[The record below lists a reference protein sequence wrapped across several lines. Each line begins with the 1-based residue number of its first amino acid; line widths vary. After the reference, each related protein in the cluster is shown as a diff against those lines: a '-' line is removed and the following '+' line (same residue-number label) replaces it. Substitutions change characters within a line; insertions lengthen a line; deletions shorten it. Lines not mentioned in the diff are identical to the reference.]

1 MRMGF
6 STQSASNA
14 AMISKLAAVMNT
26 PAQLPD
32 IVTIHVL
39 RGTSSD
45 AVPLAVYSRP

>member
-6 STQSASNA
+6 STHNASSA

-32 IVTIHVL
+32 TVTIHAL
-39 RGTSSD
+39 RGTSSA
-45 AVPLAVYSRP
+45 AVPLAVYSSP